1 MTRFSSL
8 QSHLTRSRP
17 SVLLRTFLAILRRDG
32 LSAVTTRLI
41 RWLRGERRFYQAK
54 DRTNTPH
61 AYRIFRSLFEPD
73 EAALQ
78 QQREEAAAIIKW
90 INFSIVALAQTEHPD
105 TQFTLDSLRAQT
117 YPHWSTD
124 DMTGDWYVRLNAGD
138 ELAPFALFA
147 MAKAIRAFPDAI
159 ALYADEDQLDQDFAR
174 RSPQFKPDYSP
185 EGMISQDL
193 FEGLCAFR
201 SDLPV
206 EPTDRALGY
215 RLAELLEHGGRA
227 VHIPQ
232 ILVHRRTPAARP
244 EAAFIADHLRR
255 TGIENPHVTVN
266 GGIVRAGWEPKP
278 RTVGIII
285 PSLDKPDVISRC
297 LSSLFRLTANIRFHV
312 IIVDTGSTD
321 PRTQAVY
328 DQYAADERFRV
339 VRYRGETF
347 NFGRA
352 CNQGA
357 AASDAE
363 LLLFLNNDTEI
374 LHPDWL
380 ARMAQ
385 WLDRDKVG
393 VVGAKLLYPNG
404 RLQHAGVIVGLNGMA
419 SHLFGG
425 EREHTSSI
433 FGTDDAYRNFSA
445 VTGACLLTRRD
456 VYEAVGGW
464 DERYPLN
471 YSDVQFC
478 LDAIQ
483 KGYRVVYTPD
493 ARLIHH
499 ESISRGSRVPKV
511 DFEIA
516 NERWADILTAG
527 DPFYNPNLS
536 FRTTFPN
543 LRQSHEDT
551 AAAVNRYVMSRLP
564 ADRDYVIVP
573 DDLV

>member
-1 MTRFSSL
+1 M
-8 QSHLTRSRP
+8 
-17 SVLLRTFLAILRRDG
+17 VLLRSFLAILRRDG
-32 LSAVTTRLI
+32 MSAVTTRLL
-41 RWLRGERRFYQAK
+41 RWMRGERRFYQAK
-54 DRTNTPH
+54 DHTDTPH
-61 AYRIFRSLFEPD
+61 AYRVFRQLFEPD
-73 EAALQ
+73 EAALA
-78 QQREEAAAIIKW
+78 QQREESARIIKW
-90 INFSIVALAQTEHPD
+90 INFSIVALVQSEHPD
-105 TQFTLDSLRAQT
+105 VQFTLDSLSAQT

-147 MAKAIRAFPDAI
+147 MAEVIRANPDAI
-159 ALYADEDQLDQDFAR
+159 AIYADEDQLDAEFTR
-174 RSPQFKPDYSP
+174 HKPFFKPDYAP

-206 EPTDRALGY
+206 EPADRALGY
-215 RLAELLEHGGRA
+215 RLAELIEAGGRA

-232 ILVHRRTPAARP
+232 ILVHRRSSPARP

-255 TGIENPHVTVN
+255 TGIDNPHVTVN

-285 PSLDKPDVISRC
+285 PSLDKPDVIGRC
-297 LSSLFRLTANIRFHV
+297 LSSLFRLTASISFHV
-312 IIVDTGSTD
+312 IVVDTGSTD
-321 PRTQAVY
+321 PRTQALY

-339 VRYRGETF
+339 VAYQGDRF

-374 LHPDWL
+374 LHADWL
-380 ARMAQ
+380 VRMAQ
-385 WLDRDKVG
+385 WLDREKVG
-393 VVGAKLLYPNG
+393 VVGAKLLYPSG
-404 RLQHAGVIVGLNGMA
+404 RIQHAGVIVGLNGMA

-425 EREHTSSI
+425 EREHTTSI

-456 VYEAVGGW
+456 VFDAVGGW

-471 YSDVQFC
+471 YSDMQYC
-478 LDAIQ
+478 LDAIAA
-483 KGYRVVYTPD
+483 GFRVVYTPD

-499 ESISRGSRVPKV
+499 ESVSRGSRVPKV

-516 NERWADILTAG
+516 NERWAALLAVG

-536 FRTTFPN
+536 FKTTFPN
-543 LRQSHEDT
+543 LRQTPEDT
-551 AAAVNRYVMSRLP
+551 PAAVNQYVMSRLP
-564 ADRDYVIVP
+564 TDRDYVIIP